1 MKGENRLNENKTI
14 NITSI
19 RDRIFKE
26 IFHDERNKELLKVVI
41 ETCLKINI
49 KGVRYIP
56 TELPQGNY
64 QIKGKTMD
72 ILLDTDKG
80 KINVELNARKN
91 PYTNSRN
98 FSYIC
103 NVYIRNT
110 LVGQD
115 YGENIDVIQI
125 NLSFG
130 LGING
135 NVCEEYLVM
144 NKRGKRYIKNL
155 KIYEFNMDKIMEF
168 WYSKNERMI
177 KKYKYLIMLGLNSLE
192 LEELASEDKRVEEYM
207 KTLDSVTVSIGIND
221 WIDEETDQRFIRNT
235 IEREATRKGIQ
246 KGLKQG
252 LKEGRKEG
260 LRQGQQEGLKQG
272 LKQVAEK
279 LIKEGMPIEK
289 IASIYNMSIE
299 ELESL
304 LKQQ

>member
-1 MKGENRLNENKTI
+1 MKGGNRLNESKPI

-64 QIKGKTMD
+64 QIRGKTMD

-80 KINVELNARKN
+80 KINVELNTRKS

-130 LGING
+130 LGIDG
-135 NVCEEYLVM
+135 NVYEEYLVM
-144 NKRGKRYIKNL
+144 NRRGKRYIKNL
-155 KIYEFNMDKIMEF
+155 KIYEFNMDKIMDF
-168 WYSKNERMI
+168 WYSKNARMI

-192 LEELASEDKRVEEYM
+192 LEELSSEDKRVEEYM

-235 IEREATRKGIQ
+235 IEREATRKGLK

-252 LKEGRKEG
+252 LKEGREEERKEIV
-260 LRQGQQEGLKQG
+260 EN
-272 LKQVAEK
+272 
-279 LIKEGMPIEK
+279 LIKEGMPMEK
-289 IASIYNMSIE
+289 IASICNISIE
-299 ELESL
+299 ELEKL
-304 LKQQ
+304 LAKKKTDESE